1 MQKIKKNLLGA
12 CISALI
18 FTGGCTGVSIPD
30 SEKYNEK
37 QIIQPVMDKLEKNE
51 PALTKIR
58 TEFFTIYKPD
68 ELPKILRDREVKLN
82 LARDATVED
91 LAMALNL
98 LGLST
103 VVADSDTNTVSTTK
117 ISVRNYKGKLG
128 NLLDVLSSVYN
139 ISFNYETG
147 GILTIQEQSTYII
160 NVLQNQEIIEDLSA
174 TILRLGAT
182 ETEFSLVGGNL
193 IYKASPKSHHKIKNY
208 IESYSKNAAVIGLQV
223 SVVTVQLDKSSNK
236 GFDWSTLNV
245 VAGDPNLF
253 SSDEPTPGGEEGV
266 VAAAADVI
274 AEGLGLSTGNGS
286 AGLKYVNGDFNFEGV
301 INYLSTYGKTEANQ
315 STMMKTISGKEVSLV
330 STQSIPYVEEIE
342 LTLGNDNN
350 NSSEGIT
357 TSSVDIGLTLTIT
370 PYFDSNTNMVTVNLE
385 LDLSSLLAMT
395 EITSGDTKITQPQ
408 TQNQTFTN
416 LMKLKAGD
424 SSVIGG
430 IMYDTVSDNRTGI
443 SYLEEMDIAS
453 QSKQTTKN
461 AVFIILRP
469 SVTVFGDFE
478 KEKEVIQKIISE
490 EVAG

>member
-1 MQKIKKNLLGA
+1 MGIIKKSLVALGVM
-12 CISALI
+12 SVLS
-18 FTGGCTGVSIPD
+18 GCTGLSIPD
-30 SEKYNEK
+30 AEKYNEK
-37 QIIQPVMDKLEKNE
+37 QIIQPVMEKLEKSE
-51 PALTKIR
+51 PALTKIK
-58 TEFFTIYKPD
+58 TESFTIHKPED
-68 ELPKILRDREVKLN
+68 LPNILREREVSLSLSKN
-82 LARDATVED
+82 ATVED
-91 LAMALNL
+91 LAMALNV

-103 VVADSDTNTVSTTK
+103 VVGDTSESNISDTK

-139 ISFNYETG
+139 ISFNYQDG
-147 GILTIQEQSTYII
+147 GILTIQEQSTYIMNI
-160 NVLQNQEIIEDLSA
+160 LQIDKEIIEDLST
-174 TILRLGAT
+174 TISRLGASDM
-182 ETEFSLVGGNL
+182 EYSLIGGNL
-193 IYKASPKSHHKIKNY
+193 TYRAAPKSHNKIKKY
-208 IESYSKNAAVIGLQV
+208 IEAYSKNAAVINLQV
-223 SVVTVQLDKSSNK
+223 SVVTVQLDKTSNK

-253 SSDEPTPGGEEGV
+253 DSDTSSDDDGI
-266 VAAAADVI
+266 VAAATSVV
-274 AEGLGLSTGNGS
+274 AEGLGLSASGTG

-330 STQSIPYVEEIE
+330 SIQSIPYVEEIE
-342 LTLGNDNN
+342 LTIGNDDYDT
-350 NSSEGIT
+350 SEGIT
-357 TSSVDIGLTLTIT
+357 TASVDVGLTLTIT
-370 PYFDSNTNMVTVNLE
+370 PYFDSNTNMVTANLE

-408 TQNQTFTN
+408 TQTQTFTN
-416 LMKLKAGD
+416 FMKLKAGD

-478 KEKEVIQKIISE
+478 KEKEVIQKIMKE
-490 EVAG
+490 EAGL

>member
-1 MQKIKKNLLGA
+1 MNIIKKSLVALG
-12 CISALI
+12 IVSFL
-18 FTGGCTGVSIPD
+18 GGCTGLSIPD
-30 SEKYNEK
+30 AEKYNEK

-51 PALTKIR
+51 PALTKIK
-58 TEFFTIYKPD
+58 TKAFTIHKPD
-68 ELPKILRDREVKLN
+68 DLPNILKEREVSLSLSKN
-82 LARDATVED
+82 ATVED
-91 LAMALNL
+91 LAMTLNI

-103 VVADSDTNTVSTTK
+103 VVADTAENSISDTR

-128 NLLDVLSSVYN
+128 NLLDVLSSIYN
-139 ISFNYETG
+139 LSFNYENG
-147 GILTIQEQSTYII
+147 GILTIQEQSTYIVNI
-160 NVLQNQEIIEDLSA
+160 LQNEEIIEDLSS
-174 TILRLGAT
+174 TIVRLGAT
-182 ETEFSLVGGNL
+182 DTEYSLIGGNL
-193 IYKASPKSHHKIKNY
+193 SYRASPKAHEKIKNY
-208 IESYSKNAAVIGLQV
+208 IEAYSKNAAVIGLQV
-223 SVVTVQLDKSSNK
+223 SVVTVQLDSTSNK

-245 VAGDPNLF
+245 VAGDPDLF
-253 SSDEPTPGGEEGV
+253 ADAASDLVGDGGSSILSDATDV
-266 VAAAADVI
+266 V
-274 AEGLGLSTGNGS
+274 AEGLGLSAGGTS
-286 AGLKYVNGDFNFEGV
+286 AALKYVNGDFNFEGV

-330 STQSIPYVEEIE
+330 SIQSIPYVEEIE
-342 LTLGNDNN
+342 LTVGNDDY

-357 TSSVDIGLTLTIT
+357 TASVDVGLTLTIT
-370 PYFDSNTNMVTVNLE
+370 PFFDSNTNMVTVNLE

-408 TQNQTFTN
+408 TQTQTFTN
-416 LMKLKAGD
+416 LMKLKTGD

-478 KEKEVIQKIISE
+478 KEKEVIQKIITE
-490 EVAG
+490 QVGL